1 VKRTLPLLLSFLLA
15 LGASAAT
22 AQEAAPS
29 APVLQTVPAQPAV
42 PQPSALAP
50 FSARYAVW
58 RGGDPFGDAT
68 MQVVRVDDARWRVDL
83 KIHASRGLLGLAS
96 LNLEQSTLFDVDG
109 QQYRP
114 LSQGTVRR
122 ALFGR
127 KLTTGVYDWNR
138 RQAQWQGDVKK
149 TRRAPV
155 ALQPGDLSGLLINLA
170 VLRDAQP
177 GASLHYRFVDDGRVR
192 EQQYLVAPQ
201 REPVTIEE
209 IGYDAMR
216 VSRINAGG
224 NETILWVVEG
234 VPTPIRI
241 LQREGG
247 EDAFDLRLVD
257 YTAIDSTAID
267 STAVNRT
274 GA

>member
-1 VKRTLPLLLSFLLA
+1 MLGLLGDSALA
-15 LGASAAT
+15 QDVAPVPEAV
-22 AQEAAPS
+22 AQS
-29 APVLQTVPAQPAV
+29 APVAPR
-42 PQPSALAP
+42 ALAP
-50 FSARYAVW
+50 FSARYAVR

-83 KIHASRGLLGLAS
+83 AIHASRGLLGLAS
-96 LNLEQSTLFDVDG
+96 LNLEQSTVFDIADG
-109 QQYRP
+109 AYRP

-127 KLTTGVYDWNR
+127 KLTTGLYDWNT

-155 ALQPGDLSGLLINLA
+155 PLREGDMSGLLINLA
-170 VLRDAQP
+170 VLRDARP

-192 EQQYLVAPQ
+192 EQQYVVAPR
-201 REPVTIEE
+201 REAMSVDDMA
-209 IGYDAMR
+209 YDAMR
-216 VSRINAGG
+216 VDRVNAGG

-247 EDAFDLRLVD
+247 VDAFDLRLVD
-257 YTAIDSTAID
+257 YT
-267 STAVNRT
+267 